1 MNSFLK
7 KYMKFT
13 LNKFL
18 KFVGSK
24 KAIIHYIKKNL
35 TKIKTNLNKFKE
47 YTEGELKK
55 NPESLI
61 LKEMNKWSNEEIK
74 RNNENEKHTLSFIE
88 NNRKNKRMLEGCL
101 KDIKNLLKGRLNRLN
116 LYKNA
121 IQNPSQ
127 QPINNHP
134 TNQKLDESQIEK
146 EQIDLK
152 LNSLKE
158 KVKSLKEYL
167 EKKNEKDLENN
178 NLVIDS
184 AHCIDEVSK
193 KMENIVTL
201 ESLKEITK
209 DLENHIDNVQKYI
222 ESVKIEESPF
232 TETTRF

>member
-1 MNSFLK
+1 MQIKKHTRSKLDWMNS
-7 KYMKFT
+7 
-13 LNKFL
+13 
-18 KFVGSK
+18 
-24 KAIIHYIKKNL
+24 AKNL
-35 TKIKTNLNKFKE
+35 YI
-47 YTEGELKK
+47 
-55 NPESLI
+55 
-61 LKEMNKWSNEEIK
+61 EE
-74 RNNENEKHTLSFIE
+74 
-88 NNRKNKRMLEGCL
+88 
-101 KDIKNLLKGRLNRLN
+101 
-116 LYKNA
+116 

-127 QPINNHP
+127 QPTNNHP

-232 TETTRF
+232 IETTKL